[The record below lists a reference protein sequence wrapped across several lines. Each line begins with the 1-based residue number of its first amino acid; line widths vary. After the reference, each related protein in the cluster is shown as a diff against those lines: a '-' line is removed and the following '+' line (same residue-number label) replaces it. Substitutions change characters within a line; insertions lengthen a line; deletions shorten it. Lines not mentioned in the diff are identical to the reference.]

1 MQYLVEAEN
10 IDGLIPMKDV
20 PDYINHIVIPSY
32 EELIKMES
40 EKKIRGGL
48 LAGQRAGAF
57 VMDASSPEEMGK
69 MLKAIPFWGMVKWK
83 VTPLQSFQSALEQ
96 DGHIAKMLSGQM
108 PES

>member
-32 EELIKMES
+32 EQLIKLES
-40 EKKIRGGL
+40 ENKIKGGL

-57 VMDASSPEEMGK
+57 VMEASSNDELGK
-69 MLKAIPFWGMVKWK
+69 ILRAIPFWGMVKWK
-83 VTPLQSFQSALEQ
+83 ITPLQSIKSALEQ
-96 DGHIAKMLSGQM
+96 DEHIAKMLSGQ
-108 PES
+108 

>member
-32 EELIKMES
+32 EHLMKLES
-40 EKKIRGGL
+40 ENKLKGGL

-57 VMDASSPEEMGK
+57 VIEASSNDEVGK

-83 VTPLQSFQSALEQ
+83 ITPLQSFKSALEQ
-96 DGHIAKMLSGQM
+96 DGHIAKMLSG
-108 PES
+108 